1 MERAPRQ
8 IKSRALTAVLVDHHP
23 LWLNAVERTLTDTS
37 VEVVGKTTS
46 LEDASRLVESLV
58 PSLVVIEVGMSEGE
72 TTGLSWLA
80 ESSKRFPTLKL
91 IALSS
96 SHNTSDIAAALAGG
110 ASVYIVKRAHPTDV
124 AVAVRQLYDRSLFL
138 AGDELLGQE
147 SVPEVS
153 DLGLTKREVEILR
166 LASEGL
172 SNDQI
177 AKRIWVTVQ
186 TVKFHLSNIYA
197 KLGVSNRTAA
207 SRVAQ
212 RNGLLE
218 PKTRMETE
226 P

>member
-1 MERAPRQ
+1 M
-8 IKSRALTAVLVDHHP
+8 
-23 LWLNAVERTLTDTS
+23 
-37 VEVVGKTTS
+37 
-46 LEDASRLVESLV
+46 
-58 PSLVVIEVGMSEGE
+58 
-72 TTGLSWLA
+72 
-80 ESSKRFPTLKL
+80 
-91 IALSS
+91 
-96 SHNTSDIAAALAGG
+96 
-110 ASVYIVKRAHPTDV
+110 
-124 AVAVRQLYDRSLFL
+124 
-138 AGDELLGQE
+138 
-147 SVPEVS
+147 PEVS

>member
-1 MERAPRQ
+1 M
-8 IKSRALTAVLVDHHP
+8 LVDHHP
-23 LWLNAVERTLTDTS
+23 LWLDAVEQALIDTS

-58 PSLVVIEVGMSEGE
+58 PSLVVIEVAMSEGE
-72 TTGLSWLA
+72 TTGLSWLV
-80 ESSKRFPTLKL
+80 ESSKRFPSLKL
-91 IALSS
+91 VALSS
-96 SHNTSDIAAALAGG
+96 SQNTNDIGAALAGG

-124 AVAVRQLYDRSLFL
+124 AVAVRQLYDRSLYL

-147 SVPEVS
+147 SVLEVS

-166 LASEGL
+166 LASDGL

-186 TVKFHLSNIYA
+186 TVKFHLSNIYS

-207 SRVAQ
+207 SRIAQ

-218 PKTRMETE
+218 RTTRVETE
-226 P
+226 PRD